1 MADGNGASL
10 TGKPSKTG
18 IKAASAVSNLVDTF
32 TAGLGGAILAGIT
45 GIGDLEQQMKS
56 GTFSGFLGL

>member
-1 MADGNGASL
+1 MKKAKPKVYVAMPCYGDMKVETCVSL
-10 TGKPSKTG
+10 
-18 IKAASAVSNLVDTF
+18 IDTF
-32 TAGLGGAILAGIT
+32 SAGLGGAILAGVT